1 MRIAVNARFLIKD
14 KLEGVGWY
22 TYEILRRMVAN
33 HPEVEFILIHD
44 RPLAKEYI
52 FAKNVKSVKTLTPSR
67 HPILWYF
74 WFEHSIPRVLKK
86 CKVDVFLSFD
96 GHLSIKTDI
105 PTVYVLHDLAYL
117 HYPNEIPSTVLK
129 FYQKFI
135 PQYIDK
141 AKHIVSVSNHGKQDI
156 LKHFPHIKED
166 SISIVGNATRD
177 IFKPI
182 SAIERKNIQT
192 QYANGQKYFFYVG
205 AVQPRKNIS
214 RMIQAFDLFSEAHP
228 ECQLLIAG
236 RSAWKMEQIKKT
248 YEESKHRD
256 KIQFLG
262 YVEDQNMAKIMAAA
276 ECFIYPS
283 LFEGFGV
290 PILEAMQCAVP
301 IITSKDSAMSEVA
314 GNAALLVD
322 PENVNDISVAMIKVF
337 DNKSLSK
344 ELVQNGNAQKEKYN
358 WNTSAIKMY
367 EAIQKTTSSA

>member
-141 AKHIVSVSNHGKQDI
+141 AKHIVSVSNHGN
-156 LKHFPHIKED
+156 
-166 SISIVGNATRD
+166 SIRQWTK
-177 IFKPI
+177 IFLLCRCGTAK
-182 SAIERKNIQT
+182 K
-192 QYANGQKYFFYVG
+192 KY
-205 AVQPRKNIS
+205 Q
-214 RMIQAFDLFSEAHP
+214 
-228 ECQLLIAG
+228 
-236 RSAWKMEQIKKT
+236 
-248 YEESKHRD
+248 
-256 KIQFLG
+256 
-262 YVEDQNMAKIMAAA
+262 
-276 ECFIYPS
+276 
-283 LFEGFGV
+283 
-290 PILEAMQCAVP
+290 
-301 IITSKDSAMSEVA
+301 
-314 GNAALLVD
+314 
-322 PENVNDISVAMIKVF
+322 
-337 DNKSLSK
+337 
-344 ELVQNGNAQKEKYN
+344 
-358 WNTSAIKMY
+358 
-367 EAIQKTTSSA
+367 